1 MKKEKLTKEEIYKN
15 YIYFMAKYDLI
26 QEKIS
31 QDIKEEKNRIKEV
44 ENDEPTNKSRNN
56 EKS

>member
-1 MKKEKLTKEEIYKN
+1 MKKEKLTEEEIYKN
-15 YIYFMAKYDLI
+15 YIYFMAKYELI

-31 QDIKEEKNRIKEV
+31 QDIKEEKTRIKEV
-44 ENDEPTNKSRNN
+44 DDEPTNKNRNI